1 MPEILANLN
10 PEQHKAVTLP
20 RESALILA
28 GAGSG
33 KTRVLTTRIA
43 HLIQSGEASPA
54 GILAVTFTNKAAREM
69 LTRLSAMLPI
79 NTRGMWVGTFHGLC
93 NRMLRAHHR
102 DAGLPQLFQILDSG
116 DQQSLVKR
124 LAKAQ
129 GLDEEKFP
137 PRQLQNFINNC
148 KEAGLRANAVEA
160 GDDFTRRMVAFYADY
175 DAQCNREG
183 VVDFAELLLRTFEVL
198 AANLNLLQHYQNRF
212 RYILVDEFQDTNK
225 LQYKWIKMLAGT
237 NGCVFAVGDDDQ
249 CLPAGT
255 RITMADGSLKP
266 IEAVRT
272 GDRILSCYGS
282 GDFRPAMVAQIHG
295 SAAKGELVEI
305 CTRSGKRL
313 VSTPE
318 HTHFAGYLLG
328 ATPQLY
334 FTYLMHKRGI
344 GFRLGTSCVY
354 PKGHAKPKVGFKQRS
369 VQEHADATW
378 IVGTHA
384 SENEARF
391 EEILL
396 SLKYA
401 IPTFPFVPR
410 VGGSVN
416 GLVHDAALIARLYR
430 EVDSVSGA
438 RRLMNDRGLRED
450 EPHHVA
456 MSRNSN
462 RHNVVV
468 TLCGDRR
475 GASPMHR
482 VCAVGNDPGRRAA
495 LAAAGFSVRPAKKG
509 SESWR
514 FETARKDYGEALAL
528 AEKACDVLEGRI
540 VLRANL
546 HGRSLPFIRAGS
558 VKQGMAM
565 ICGSGELDV
574 VESVRRIPGE
584 RRKVYDIDVFPT
596 HNYVASG
603 LVTHNSIYRFRGAD
617 VGNMNE
623 FVRDFDVKE
632 VVKLEQNYRSHGHIL
647 DAANAIIAQNKA
659 RLGKNLWT
667 AESKGE
673 PLRVYAAAND
683 DEEARFI
690 VDEVKALHRE
700 GMALS
705 DMALLYRS
713 NAQSRILE
721 HALFRA
727 GIAYRVYGGLRFFER
742 QEVKHALAYLRLAAN
757 PDDDTAFSRVVNF
770 PPRGIGARSIEQLQE
785 AGERGMGSLMHVARA
800 GIVTGRSGAAIAQ
813 FIAVVDALRKS
824 TETLALAELIE
835 EVLEKSR
842 LKDHYAA
849 EKDGQD
855 RLENLHELINA
866 AALFAE
872 DFEHGLE
879 PAGEAQEDVAD
890 IAGTP
895 EQQVLAGFLSHASL
909 EAGERE
915 AAAGQDALQLMTVH
929 SAKGL
934 EFSAVFMSGLE
945 EGLFPHDNSMLEDGG
960 IEEERRLMY
969 VAITRAR
976 KRLYLSYAG
985 SRMLHGQPRY
995 GIVSRF
1001 VDEIPAELCKWIVL
1015 PERQFENRGQGS
1027 YFGGGREDRAKR
1039 GASPG
1044 SGGWSSGGGRAP
1056 AADPNRY
1063 RTAQRSNFEMQRP
1076 DEHPFAIGQ
1085 NVRHAKFG
1093 DGVVI
1098 DFEGR
1103 GLDARVQV
1111 RFATEGTKWLAL
1123 QYAKLSP
1130 V

>member
-1 MPEILANLN
+1 MSQILANLN
-10 PEQHKAVTLP
+10 PEQLQAVTLP

-43 HLIQSGEASPA
+43 HLIQSGEVSPA

-93 NRMLRAHHR
+93 NRLLRMHHR

-116 DQQSLVKR
+116 DQQSLIKR

-183 VVDFAELLLRTFEVL
+183 VVDFAELLLRTFETL
-198 AANLNLLQHYQNRF
+198 AKNLNLLQHYQNRF

-225 LQYKWIKMLAGT
+225 LQYKWIKMLAGS

-255 RITMADGSLKP
+255 QVTMADGLRKP
-266 IEAVRT
+266 IESVRA
-272 GDRILSCYGS
+272 GDEVLSCYAP
-282 GDFRPAMVAQIHG
+282 GDFRPARVDKVHS
-295 SAAKGELVEI
+295 SAARGDLVEI
-305 CTRSGKRL
+305 CTQGGRVL
-313 VSTPE
+313 ASTPE
-318 HTHFAGYLLG
+318 HTHF
-328 ATPQLY
+328 
-334 FTYLMHKRGI
+334 
-344 GFRLGTSCVY
+344 
-354 PKGHAKPKVGFKQRS
+354 
-369 VQEHADATW
+369 
-378 IVGTHA
+378 
-384 SENEARF
+384 
-391 EEILL
+391 
-396 SLKYA
+396 
-401 IPTFPFVPR
+401 
-410 VGGSVN
+410 
-416 GLVHDAALIARLYR
+416 
-430 EVDSVSGA
+430 
-438 RRLMNDRGLRED
+438 
-450 EPHHVA
+450 
-456 MSRNSN
+456 
-462 RHNVVV
+462 
-468 TLCGDRR
+468 
-475 GASPMHR
+475 GASPVSEKCDLRDSKSAMHL
-482 VCAVGNDPGRRAA
+482 VHGSVGYREF
-495 LAAAGFSVRPAKKG
+495 LAASIRPGMLMMTELGEPDEVRSVT
-509 SESWR
+509 R
-514 FETARKDYGEALAL
+514 FPGG
-528 AEKACDVLEGRI
+528 GRQ
-540 VLRANL
+540 V
-546 HGRSLPFIRAGS
+546 F
-558 VKQGMAM
+558 
-565 ICGSGELDV
+565 
-574 VESVRRIPGE
+574 
-584 RRKVYDIDVFPT
+584 DIDVIPS
-596 HNYVASG
+596 HNFIAAG
-603 LVTHNSIYRFRGAD
+603 LVTHNSIYRFRGAE

-632 VVKLEQNYRSHGHIL
+632 VVKLEQNYRSQGHIL
-647 DAANAIIAQNKA
+647 DAANAIIQRNKA

-667 AESKGE
+667 AEGKGE
-673 PLRVYAAAND
+673 QLRVYAAAND
-683 DEEARFI
+683 EEEARFV
-690 VDEVKALHRE
+690 VDEAKALHRE

-705 DMALLYRS
+705 EMALLYRS

-721 HALFRA
+721 HSLFRA
-727 GIAYRVYGGLRFFER
+727 GIAYKVYGGLRFFER
-742 QEVKHALAYLRLAAN
+742 LEVKHAMAYLRLAGN

-770 PPRGIGARSIEQLQE
+770 PPRGIGARSVEQLQE
-785 AGERGMGSLMHVARA
+785 ASERGMGSLMHVARS
-800 GIVTGRSGAAIAQ
+800 GIVAGRGGAAIAQ
-813 FIAVVDALRKS
+813 FIAVIDALNKAAER
-824 TETLALAELIE
+824 LALPELIE
-835 EVLEKSR
+835 EVLDKSR

-872 DFEHGLE
+872 DFEHGVE
-879 PAGEAQEDVAD
+879 PAGESQEDVAAL
-890 IAGTP
+890 AGTP

-915 AAAGQDALQLMTVH
+915 ASAGQDALQLMTVH

-934 EFSAVFMSGLE
+934 EFSAVFLSGLE
-945 EGLFPHDNSMLEDGG
+945 EGLFPHENSMLEDGG

-976 KRLYLSYAG
+976 RRLYLSYAG

-1001 VDEIPAELCKWIVL
+1001 VEEVPPELCKWIVL
-1015 PERQFENRGQGS
+1015 PEKQYESRWGNRGGAGS
-1027 YFGGGREDRAKR
+1027 DSWG
-1039 GASPG
+1039 
-1044 SGGWSSGGGRAP
+1044 SGGGRAP
-1056 AADPNRY
+1056 QADRNMY
-1063 RTAQRSNFEMQRP
+1063 KTTQRANFEMQRP

-1111 RFATEGTKWLAL
+1111 RFASEGTKWLAL
-1123 QYAKLSP
+1123 QYAKLSA

>member
-1 MPEILANLN
+1 MPQILANLN
-10 PEQHKAVTLP
+10 PEQHQAVTLP

-43 HLIQSGEASPA
+43 HLIQSGEVSPA

-93 NRMLRAHHR
+93 NRLLRTHHR

-160 GDDFTRRMVAFYADY
+160 GDEFTRRMVAFYADY

-183 VVDFAELLLRTFEVL
+183 VVDFAELLLRTFETL
-198 AANLNLLQHYQNRF
+198 AKNLNLLQHYQNRF

-225 LQYKWIKMLAGT
+225 LQYQWIKMLAGS

-249 CLPAGT
+249 
-255 RITMADGSLKP
+255 
-266 IEAVRT
+266 
-272 GDRILSCYGS
+272 
-282 GDFRPAMVAQIHG
+282 
-295 SAAKGELVEI
+295 
-305 CTRSGKRL
+305 
-313 VSTPE
+313 
-318 HTHFAGYLLG
+318 
-328 ATPQLY
+328 
-334 FTYLMHKRGI
+334 
-344 GFRLGTSCVY
+344 
-354 PKGHAKPKVGFKQRS
+354 
-369 VQEHADATW
+369 
-378 IVGTHA
+378 
-384 SENEARF
+384 
-391 EEILL
+391 
-396 SLKYA
+396 
-401 IPTFPFVPR
+401 
-410 VGGSVN
+410 
-416 GLVHDAALIARLYR
+416 
-430 EVDSVSGA
+430 
-438 RRLMNDRGLRED
+438 
-450 EPHHVA
+450 
-456 MSRNSN
+456 
-462 RHNVVV
+462 
-468 TLCGDRR
+468 
-475 GASPMHR
+475 
-482 VCAVGNDPGRRAA
+482 
-495 LAAAGFSVRPAKKG
+495 
-509 SESWR
+509 
-514 FETARKDYGEALAL
+514 
-528 AEKACDVLEGRI
+528 
-540 VLRANL
+540 
-546 HGRSLPFIRAGS
+546 
-558 VKQGMAM
+558 
-565 ICGSGELDV
+565 
-574 VESVRRIPGE
+574 
-584 RRKVYDIDVFPT
+584 
-596 HNYVASG
+596 
-603 LVTHNSIYRFRGAD
+603 SIYRFRGAE

-623 FVRDFDVKE
+623 FVRDFGVKE
-632 VVKLEQNYRSHGHIL
+632 VVKLEQNYRSQGHIL
-647 DAANAIIAQNKA
+647 DAANAIIQQNKA

-667 AESKGE
+667 AQGKGE

-705 DMALLYRS
+705 EMALLYRS

-721 HALFRA
+721 HSLFRA

-742 QEVKHALAYLRLAAN
+742 QEVKHALAYLRLAGN

-770 PPRGIGARSIEQLQE
+770 PPRGIGSRSVEQLQE
-785 AGERGMGSLMHVARA
+785 AAERGMGSLMHVARS
-800 GIVTGRSGAAIAQ
+800 GIVSGRSGAAIAQ
-813 FIAVVDALRKS
+813 FIAVIDALNKS
-824 TETLALAELIE
+824 SETLTLAELIE

-849 EKDGQD
+849 EKDGRD

-879 PAGEAQEDVAD
+879 PAGEAQEDVAAV
-890 IAGTP
+890 AGTP

-934 EFSAVFMSGLE
+934 EFSAVFISGLE
-945 EGLFPHDNSMLEDGG
+945 EGLFPHENSMLEDGG

-976 KRLYLSYAG
+976 RRLYLSYAG

-1001 VDEIPAELCKWIVL
+1001 VEEIPAQLCKWIVL
-1015 PERQFENRGQGS
+1015 PEKQFEHRWGNRG
-1027 YFGGGREDRAKR
+1027 
-1039 GASPG
+1039 GAAS
-1044 SGGWSSGGGRAP
+1044 SSSWSAGGGRAP
-1056 AADPNRY
+1056 PADRDMY
-1063 RTAQRSNFEMQRP
+1063 KSTQRANFEMQRP
-1076 DEHPFAIGQ
+1076 DEQPFAIGQ
-1085 NVRHAKFG
+1085 NVRHARFG

-1098 DFEGR
+1098 NFEGR

-1111 RFATEGTKWLAL
+1111 RFASEGTKWLAL
-1123 QYAKLSP
+1123 QYAKLSAF
-1130 V
+1130 

>member
-1 MPEILANLN
+1 MQNLLHNLN
-10 PEQHKAVTLP
+10 PEQLAAVTLP
-20 RESALILA
+20 AQNALILA

-43 HLIQSGEASPA
+43 WLIQTQQVSPA
-54 GILAVTFTNKAAREM
+54 GILAVTFTNKAAKEM

-79 NTRGMWVGTFHGLC
+79 NTRGMWIGTFHGLC
-93 NRMLRAHHR
+93 NWMLRAHHR
-102 DAGLPQLFQILDSG
+102 EAGLPQLFQILDSC

-148 KEAGLRANAVEA
+148 KEAGLRPNAVEA

-198 AANLNLLQHYQNRF
+198 ANNLNLLQHYQHRF

-237 NGCVFAVGDDDQ
+237 NGCLFAVGDDDQ
-249 CLPAGT
+249 
-255 RITMADGSLKP
+255 
-266 IEAVRT
+266 
-272 GDRILSCYGS
+272 
-282 GDFRPAMVAQIHG
+282 
-295 SAAKGELVEI
+295 
-305 CTRSGKRL
+305 
-313 VSTPE
+313 
-318 HTHFAGYLLG
+318 
-328 ATPQLY
+328 
-334 FTYLMHKRGI
+334 
-344 GFRLGTSCVY
+344 
-354 PKGHAKPKVGFKQRS
+354 
-369 VQEHADATW
+369 
-378 IVGTHA
+378 
-384 SENEARF
+384 
-391 EEILL
+391 
-396 SLKYA
+396 
-401 IPTFPFVPR
+401 
-410 VGGSVN
+410 
-416 GLVHDAALIARLYR
+416 
-430 EVDSVSGA
+430 
-438 RRLMNDRGLRED
+438 
-450 EPHHVA
+450 
-456 MSRNSN
+456 
-462 RHNVVV
+462 
-468 TLCGDRR
+468 
-475 GASPMHR
+475 
-482 VCAVGNDPGRRAA
+482 
-495 LAAAGFSVRPAKKG
+495 
-509 SESWR
+509 
-514 FETARKDYGEALAL
+514 
-528 AEKACDVLEGRI
+528 
-540 VLRANL
+540 
-546 HGRSLPFIRAGS
+546 
-558 VKQGMAM
+558 
-565 ICGSGELDV
+565 
-574 VESVRRIPGE
+574 
-584 RRKVYDIDVFPT
+584 
-596 HNYVASG
+596 
-603 LVTHNSIYRFRGAD
+603 SIYRFRGAD

-659 RLGKNLWT
+659 RLDKNLWT
-667 AESKGE
+667 SADKGE

-690 VDEVKALHRE
+690 VDEVKSLHRE

-721 HALFRA
+721 HSLFRA

-813 FIAVVDALRKS
+813 FIAVFVALPKS
-824 TETLALAELIE
+824 TETLALPELIE
-835 EVLEKSR
+835 EVLDKSR

-895 EQQVLAGFLSHASL
+895 EQQVLAGFLSHAIL

-934 EFSAVFMSGLE
+934 EFTAVFMSGLE
-945 EGLFPHDNSMLEDGG
+945 EGLFPHENSMLEDGG

-976 KRLYLSYAG
+976 RRLYLSYAG

-1001 VDEIPAELCKWIVL
+1001 VEEIPAELCKWIVL
-1015 PERQFENRGQGS
+1015 PERQFENGWGQRV
-1027 YFGGGREDRAKR
+1027 GGGASGSW
-1039 GASPG
+1039 GA
-1044 SGGWSSGGGRAP
+1044 GGGRAP
-1056 AADPNRY
+1056 AADPDRY
-1063 RTAQRSNFEMQRP
+1063 KNTPRAGFEMKRP
-1076 DEHPFAIGQ
+1076 DEQPFAIG
-1085 NVRHAKFG
+1085 
-1093 DGVVI
+1093 
-1098 DFEGR
+1098 
-1103 GLDARVQV
+1103 
-1111 RFATEGTKWLAL
+1111 
-1123 QYAKLSP
+1123 
-1130 V
+1130 

>member
-148 KEAGLRANAVEA
+148 KEAGLRPNAVEA

-198 AANLNLLQHYQNRF
+198 AGNLDLLQHYQRRF

-249 CLPAGT
+249 
-255 RITMADGSLKP
+255 
-266 IEAVRT
+266 
-272 GDRILSCYGS
+272 
-282 GDFRPAMVAQIHG
+282 
-295 SAAKGELVEI
+295 
-305 CTRSGKRL
+305 
-313 VSTPE
+313 
-318 HTHFAGYLLG
+318 
-328 ATPQLY
+328 
-334 FTYLMHKRGI
+334 
-344 GFRLGTSCVY
+344 
-354 PKGHAKPKVGFKQRS
+354 
-369 VQEHADATW
+369 
-378 IVGTHA
+378 
-384 SENEARF
+384 
-391 EEILL
+391 
-396 SLKYA
+396 
-401 IPTFPFVPR
+401 
-410 VGGSVN
+410 
-416 GLVHDAALIARLYR
+416 
-430 EVDSVSGA
+430 
-438 RRLMNDRGLRED
+438 
-450 EPHHVA
+450 
-456 MSRNSN
+456 
-462 RHNVVV
+462 
-468 TLCGDRR
+468 
-475 GASPMHR
+475 
-482 VCAVGNDPGRRAA
+482 
-495 LAAAGFSVRPAKKG
+495 
-509 SESWR
+509 
-514 FETARKDYGEALAL
+514 
-528 AEKACDVLEGRI
+528 
-540 VLRANL
+540 
-546 HGRSLPFIRAGS
+546 
-558 VKQGMAM
+558 
-565 ICGSGELDV
+565 
-574 VESVRRIPGE
+574 
-584 RRKVYDIDVFPT
+584 
-596 HNYVASG
+596 
-603 LVTHNSIYRFRGAD
+603 SIYRFRGAD

-667 AESKGE
+667 SADKGE

-683 DEEARFI
+683 DEESRFI

-705 DMALLYRS
+705 EMALLYRS

-727 GIAYRVYGGLRFFER
+727 GLAYRVYGGLRFFER

-835 EVLEKSR
+835 EVLDKSR

-890 IAGTP
+890 LAGTP

-1001 VDEIPAELCKWIVL
+1001 VEEIPAELCKWIVL
-1015 PERQFENRGQGS
+1015 PERQFENRWGNR
-1027 YFGGGREDRAKR
+1027 GGA
-1039 GASPG
+1039 AS
-1044 SGGWSSGGGRAP
+1044 SSWSSGGGRAP
-1056 AADPNRY
+1056 QADRNMYKNTP
-1063 RTAQRSNFEMQRP
+1063 RTGFEMQRP

-1111 RFATEGTKWLAL
+1111 RFASEGTKWLAL
-1123 QYAKLSP
+1123 QYAKLSAF
-1130 V
+1130 

>member
-160 GDDFTRRMVAFYADY
+160 GDEFTRRMVAFYADY

-183 VVDFAELLLRTFEVL
+183 VLDFAELLLRTFEVL
-198 AANLNLLQHYQNRF
+198 AANLDLLQHYQNRF

-249 CLPAGT
+249 
-255 RITMADGSLKP
+255 
-266 IEAVRT
+266 
-272 GDRILSCYGS
+272 
-282 GDFRPAMVAQIHG
+282 
-295 SAAKGELVEI
+295 
-305 CTRSGKRL
+305 
-313 VSTPE
+313 
-318 HTHFAGYLLG
+318 
-328 ATPQLY
+328 
-334 FTYLMHKRGI
+334 
-344 GFRLGTSCVY
+344 
-354 PKGHAKPKVGFKQRS
+354 
-369 VQEHADATW
+369 
-378 IVGTHA
+378 
-384 SENEARF
+384 
-391 EEILL
+391 
-396 SLKYA
+396 
-401 IPTFPFVPR
+401 
-410 VGGSVN
+410 
-416 GLVHDAALIARLYR
+416 
-430 EVDSVSGA
+430 
-438 RRLMNDRGLRED
+438 
-450 EPHHVA
+450 
-456 MSRNSN
+456 
-462 RHNVVV
+462 
-468 TLCGDRR
+468 
-475 GASPMHR
+475 
-482 VCAVGNDPGRRAA
+482 
-495 LAAAGFSVRPAKKG
+495 
-509 SESWR
+509 
-514 FETARKDYGEALAL
+514 
-528 AEKACDVLEGRI
+528 
-540 VLRANL
+540 
-546 HGRSLPFIRAGS
+546 
-558 VKQGMAM
+558 
-565 ICGSGELDV
+565 
-574 VESVRRIPGE
+574 
-584 RRKVYDIDVFPT
+584 
-596 HNYVASG
+596 
-603 LVTHNSIYRFRGAD
+603 SIYRFRGAD

-690 VDEVKALHRE
+690 VDEVKSLHRE

-727 GIAYRVYGGLRFFER
+727 GLAYRVYGGLRFFER

-800 GIVTGRSGAAIAQ
+800 GIVTGRSGTAIAQ

-824 TETLALAELIE
+824 TETLALQELIE

-1001 VDEIPAELCKWIVL
+1001 VEEIPAELCKWIVL
-1015 PERQFENRGQGS
+1015 PERQFENRWGNR
-1027 YFGGGREDRAKR
+1027 GGA
-1039 GASPG
+1039 AS
-1044 SGGWSSGGGRAP
+1044 SSWSAGGGRAP
-1056 AADPNRY
+1056 QADRNMYKNTP
-1063 RTAQRSNFEMQRP
+1063 RTGFEMQRP

-1085 NVRHAKFG
+1085 NVRHARFG

-1111 RFATEGTKWLAL
+1111 RFASEGTKWLAL

-1130 V
+1130 A